1 MNEYGIGCTDAGLA
15 DPTPGEDLSSYVGHG
30 AYFDGTAWQVA
41 SLTDAFVTAQ
51 LGRDEHVGVIV
62 QGAETSEKL
71 ELAYPSLGGFIEA
84 KAGTGGVTDGDWI
97 VCEYAASGT
106 DRGRFI
112 TASIIQPGQFIWGK
126 ARSTAAEDA
135 LFTLDL
141 GLCFQATS
149 AHAVAPTAIA
159 TAGDHTLTAD
169 QLFSVE
175 IARDPS
181 GGNRTDT
188 SDTAANIILA
198 MTARGLTANGSSFRA
213 KLTNTADAAESITLA
228 AGSGVTATG
237 TGSDLVVSQNESAVL
252 EFSKVSAT
260 VVSMIVIKD

>member
-15 DPTPGEDLSSYVGHG
+15 DPTPGEDLSSYAGHG

-51 LGRDEHVGVIV
+51 LGRDEHVAVIV
-62 QGAETSEKL
+62 QGAETTEKL
-71 ELAYPSLGGFIEA
+71 ELVYPSLGGFIEA

-135 LFTLDL
+135 TFTLDL
-141 GLCFQATS
+141 GMCFQAT
-149 AHAVAPTAIA
+149 AAWAAAPTSITEA
-159 TAGDHTLTAD
+159 TTHTITAD
-169 QLFSVE
+169 ELFSVE

-181 GGNRTDT
+181 GGAATDT
-188 SDTAANIILA
+188 TDTAANIILA
-198 MTARGLTANGSSFRA
+198 MTARGLTANGSSFRV
-213 KLTNTADAAESITLA
+213 KYTNVADAAEAITLA
-228 AGSGVTATG
+228 AGSGVTPTN
-237 TGSDLVVSQNESAVL
+237 TGSDLVISQNESAVI

-260 VVSMIVIKD
+260 VVSALVIKD